1 MVRMPP
7 AAPVLSAT
15 EWTIMHVLWRHE
27 SIQVAGIAQ
36 ELDGALESTAVGI
49 YLQRLRKR
57 NLASARPDPERLN
70 RDLWRAEV
78 TIEEMVA
85 LETEIFLSRTLR
97 DDPRAL
103 RIVIERAKAHLA
115 EGAT

>member
-1 MVRMPP
+1 MTRMPP
-7 AAPVLSAT
+7 AALVLSAT

-27 SIQVAGIAQ
+27 SILVAGIVQ
-36 ELDGALESTAVGI
+36 ELGGALETQAVTI
-49 YLQRLRKR
+49 YLRRLRKR
-57 NLASARPDPERLN
+57 RLVGSHPDPERLN

-85 LETEIFLSRTLR
+85 QETEIFLSRTLR

-103 RIVIERAKAHLA
+103 RVVLERVQAHLG
-115 EGAT
+115 EGGA